1 MKGIILTALLVFFN
15 VNAAQA
21 ACDTKSLKGSYQIA
35 ATGILNGKTCGTV
48 GVGNFDGKGVLT
60 TTSVDGCGGQPANS
74 NGTYSYNVNANCMC
88 SATSAATGNNYYFVF
103 NKLLTVG
110 SVFLSGSNML
120 IFGTMI
126 KQ

>member
-1 MKGIILTALLVFFN
+1 MG
-15 VNAAQA
+15 
-21 ACDTKSLKGSYQIA
+21 
-35 ATGILNGKTCGTV
+35 
-48 GVGNFDGKGVLT
+48 
-60 TTSVDGCGGQPANS
+60 
-74 NGTYSYNVNANCMC
+74 